1 MTLTSN
7 HKKWVDAYKTEE
19 SKMDMSKYKSDGNS
33 SDLKAKDFIGKNLKL
48 TIAKVETVTYPA
60 SDTQPEQTKPAIYFV
75 GKERRLILNGTN
87 TEILC
92 AAYGNESEAWTGHE
106 IGLST
111 ADYTAKG
118 FGHGWVVTAL
128 DVEPEEFNDDIPF

>member
-1 MTLTSN
+1 
-7 HKKWVDAYKTEE
+7 
-19 SKMDMSKYKSDGNS
+19 MDMSRYKSDGNS
-33 SDLKAKDFIGKNLKL
+33 SDLKAKDFIGKSFTLK
-48 TIAKVETVTYPA
+48 IERVETVTYPA

-75 GKERRLILNGTN
+75 GKEKRLILNGTN

-92 AAYGNESEAWTGHE
+92 NAYGNDSEGWIGHE

-118 FGHGWVVTAL
+118 FGHGWVVKPL
-128 DVEPEEFNDDIPF
+128 DVAPEVFDDDCPF

>member
-1 MTLTSN
+1 
-7 HKKWVDAYKTEE
+7 
-19 SKMDMSKYKSDGNS
+19 MDMSKYKSDGNS

-48 TIAKVETVTYPA
+48 VIEKVETVTYPA
-60 SDTQPEQTKPAIYFV
+60 SDTQPEQTKPVLYFV
-75 GKERRLILNGTN
+75 GKEKRLVMNGTN
-87 TEILC
+87 VEILC
-92 AAYGNESEAWTGHE
+92 TAYGNDSESWVRHE

-118 FGHGWVVTAL
+118 FGHGWVVTPL